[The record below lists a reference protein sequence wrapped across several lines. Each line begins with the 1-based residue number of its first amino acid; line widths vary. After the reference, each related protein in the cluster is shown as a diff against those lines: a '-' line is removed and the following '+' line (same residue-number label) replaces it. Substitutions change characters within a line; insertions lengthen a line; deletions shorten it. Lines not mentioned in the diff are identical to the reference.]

1 MSYPYQKHIWVTKEV
16 IRREYLQNIS
26 DGIYDEQQDRLL
38 KEGLLND
45 DIVAES
51 NRAKQAEQNIT
62 NNLNAEILRAEEA
75 EAAIA
80 RDLSSEISRSTTAEG
95 ELTDDV
101 ADLDARLLD
110 ESTRAL
116 AAENEISTALANE
129 IARATNV
136 ENDLRSITT
145 RAYKPSGSVYFAD
158 LPALDVS
165 RLGNVYDIKDAFTTT
180 SDFQEG
186 AGKDYP
192 AGTNVAIVSV
202 EGEFY
207 TEVTPIGTEN
217 PSQEGWYVLDD
228 DEYILTTD
236 TEVESGTTYYSY
248 SDYKMMYDA
257 NSGFIDTS
265 HFVTDTDYATSQ
277 KAGIM
282 KPDGTTVTIDNDG
295 TLHGSSGHIIKDG
308 NGTSLTQRASL
319 KFENCTVTD
328 DSTNNQT
335 VVTPTGQQITVDSSL
350 SATSTNPVQNK
361 VIATALNN
369 KDNLKNVFVKETTI
383 PDNYGYSKYLLLFDI
398 STWYTADTST
408 INLGTWSFIGFGVTT
423 RRGGHLYNDVFE
435 ISIAA
440 AYQKATSD
448 NGNTLRL
455 RSDNN
460 KYTCHVISD
469 GTKYYLAL
477 RASGSGRNLSLIG
490 RFIGTYIG
498 TWVECTDSNG
508 TMPSGWSVVIS
519 NSTNYSEVRN
529 IAYDGNTLK
538 ATREDDST
546 FNILTRDTTPTSGS
560 SNLITSGGVY
570 NYIDTMI
577 TQAISASY

>member
-38 KEGLLND
+38 QEGLLND

-62 NNLNAEILRAEEA
+62 NNLNAEISRAEGA
-75 EAAIA
+75 ESTIA
-80 RDLSSEISRSTTAEG
+80 GDLSDEISRATAAEG

-101 ADLDARLLD
+101 ADLDTRLLD

-116 AAENEISTALANE
+116 AAENEISAALANE
-129 IARATNV
+129 ITRATNV

-145 RAYKPSGSVYFAD
+145 RAYKASGSVYFAD

-207 TEVTPIGTEN
+207 TEVTPTGTEN
-217 PSQEGWYVLDD
+217 PSQEGWYVIDD
-228 DEYILTTD
+228 DEYVLTTD

-248 SDYKMMYDA
+248 SDVAYKYDVEA
-257 NSGFIDTS
+257 GFVDLS
-265 HFVTDTDYATSQ
+265 NYVQKTDKATTSQ
-277 KAGIM
+277 LGLI

-361 VIATALNN
+361 VITNDLNTRVKKYALSRYHNTYCKLGTCTNFANSKHLELHLKWAQGYETQTNANLQKVIDIYVEAGNNTTAGNN
-369 KDNLKNVFVKETTI
+369 SWAEYHVVDKNINNSLVYIKWLSYTSFELYVGKASYSGDGYYTVISSGGVTWTHSNSDAGTDI
-383 PDNYGYSKYLLLFDI
+383 PDGAIRLAADKKVRYMDDTISYS
-398 STWYTADTST
+398 
-408 INLGTWSFIGFGVTT
+408 
-423 RRGGHLYNDVFE
+423 E
-435 ISIAA
+435 IS
-440 AYQKATSD
+440 
-448 NGNTLRL
+448 
-455 RSDNN
+455 
-460 KYTCHVISD
+460 
-469 GTKYYLAL
+469 GTP
-477 RASGSGRNLSLIG
+477 S
-490 RFIGTYIG
+490 
-498 TWVECTDSNG
+498 VDS
-508 TMPSGWSVVIS
+508 
-519 NSTNYSEVRN
+519 
-529 IAYDGNTLK
+529 
-538 ATREDDST
+538 
-546 FNILTRDTTPTSGS
+546 TPTSGS

-570 NYIDTMI
+570 SYIDTMI
-577 TQAISASY
+577 TQALAASY